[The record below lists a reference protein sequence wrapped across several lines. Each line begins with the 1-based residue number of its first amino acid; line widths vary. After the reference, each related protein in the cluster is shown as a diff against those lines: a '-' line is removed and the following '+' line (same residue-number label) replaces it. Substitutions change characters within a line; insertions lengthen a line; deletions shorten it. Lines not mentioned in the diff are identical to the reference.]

1 MVQAYSD
8 NITASTNSII
18 PFTNVII
25 EKGSTATMVNNSIQL
40 NAKGVYE
47 VKFNASFTPAEAGDI
62 TIQLYINGLPYAPA
76 KVTVS
81 ATVGNSFSIPFQ
93 TLVPVSH
100 NTTPCC
106 SSLPDVLTVMCTG
119 VGVSGSDNIVVTKIC

>member
-1 MVQAYSD
+1 MVQAYSE
-8 NITASTNSII
+8 NITVNTGGVI
-18 PFTNVII
+18 PFNNVVI
-25 EKGSTATMVNNSIQL
+25 EKGSTATMVNNSTQL

-62 TIQLYINGLPYAPA
+62 IVQLYINGLPYAPA
-76 KVTVS
+76 KTTVS

-106 SSLPDVLTVMCTG
+106 CSLPDVLTVVCTG
-119 VGVSGSDNIVVTKIC
+119 VGVTGSANIVVTKIC